1 MARDNVRT
9 GRVAENSD
17 DTVSTHELNKKRDR
31 ATCIRQSPKQT
42 SAPLNRSIAHDETMN
57 DETKQQTKKRVLT
70 KSPQHHQTQTERT
83 LRPVQSGPVQSLLT
97 LPNRHTYTIP

>member
-1 MARDNVRT
+1 MARDNVTT

-57 DETKQQTKKRVLT
+57 DETNIKTCHFFYLVHKLLIYRVFI
-70 KSPQHHQTQTERT
+70 H
-83 LRPVQSGPVQSLLT
+83 
-97 LPNRHTYTIP
+97 

>member
-57 DETKQQTKKRVLT
+57 DETNIKTKERVLT
-70 KSPQHHQTQTERT
+70 KVHSIIKPKQKEPSVQSS
-83 LRPVQSGPVQSLLT
+83 PVQFSPC
-97 LPNRHTYTIP
+97 